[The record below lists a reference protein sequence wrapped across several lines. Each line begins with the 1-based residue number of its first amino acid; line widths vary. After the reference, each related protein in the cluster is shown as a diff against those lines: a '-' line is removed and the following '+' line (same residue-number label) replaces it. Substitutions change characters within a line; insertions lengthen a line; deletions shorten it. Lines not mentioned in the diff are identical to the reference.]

1 MERLTGCAEAA
12 TPCDFIQV
20 APSPDRNRLAAIR
33 TTPEAAAGASALY
46 FMDLSRSVET
56 LIFPSRRVD
65 SVDYSPDGS
74 FIIYSAIVPQST
86 QEDLYYSQ
94 PNGTAEQNLTDS
106 AAFRERSARIDPF
119 ARTAVY
125 EGIDESG
132 VSRIYLFSQ
141 TPLTSGPATG
151 ESLPGTPY
159 VVGADADP
167 VFSPDSLSV
176 AFRRL
181 TGVGNG
187 GLGTWDVLTRAGGRR
202 GGPAGRVL
210 GAGLPGAAG
219 LGLEGDR
226 VRRDRRGRRALAARR
241 GAARRLGPHRPPHRG
256 RGLPDGR
263 APLAPGELTP
273 AQRGNGFVSQPIRSV
288 DSTNAA
294 KARSPKRMRSRTV
307 SRRSVA
313 NTVDTRAEKT
323 TQRDEVRVHH
333 FPRTPRAVSSAS
345 RTTRMLSSP
354 PTAVNVLPYS

>member
-1 MERLTGCAEAA
+1 MLRRLLVAASLAVAAACGHDPTNPFTGASATRPPSADAVLLFVSGSWSSAPGDPRELLSLNADGSKAERLTGCAEAA

-33 TTPEAAAGASALY
+33 TTPAAAAGASALY
-46 FMDLSRSVET
+46 FMDLSRSVEA

-187 GLGTWDVLTRAGGRR
+187 GLGTWDVLSVPVAGTAAPQVVSSGPVFRGPPDWGSKGIVFVETDAAGARSQLVLVQPDGSGRTVLR
-202 GGPAGRVL
+202 TEDAGYRMGGPRW
-210 GAGLPGAAG
+210 LPG
-219 LGLEGDR
+219 
-226 VRRDRRGRRALAARR
+226 
-241 GAARRLGPHRPPHRG
+241 
-256 RGLPDGR
+256 
-263 APLAPGELTP
+263 
-273 AQRGNGFVSQPIRSV
+273 S
-288 DSTNAA
+288 
-294 KARSPKRMRSRTV
+294 
-307 SRRSVA
+307 
-313 NTVDTRAEKT
+313 
-323 TQRDEVRVHH
+323 
-333 FPRTPRAVSSAS
+333 
-345 RTTRMLSSP
+345 
-354 PTAVNVLPYS
+354 